1 MHSSN
6 LSLDFSIVR
15 ELRKRA
21 GMTLEDVSKK
31 SGVSIAGLS
40 KLERNQNMIELETL
54 YRMARVFGLSATDL
68 LNLAESCSAHCK
80 TAEQYSSGPFDF
92 EKVGFKGIDCFK
104 ASAKAGA
111 SLSKPEAHGDE
122 LEICWLHR
130 GHIHITLPREQ
141 HWLKAG
147 QALKFDAALP
157 HNYEILEDS
166 EMTIVHIEKT
176 HRF

>member
-1 MHSSN
+1 MFLRNLEFLSLAFPN
-6 LSLDFSIVR
+6 LSNQTVELD
-15 ELRKRA
+15 
-21 GMTLEDVSKK
+21 
-31 SGVSIAGLS
+31 
-40 KLERNQNMIELETL
+40 TL
-54 YRMARVFGLSATDL
+54 YRMACIRTICDGST
-68 LNLAESCSAHCK
+68 ESKPSPVLPQDRRAR
-80 TAEQYSSGPFDF
+80 SGPFDF

-104 ASAKAGA
+104 ASAKAGD

-122 LEICWLHR
+122 LEICWLHKGR
-130 GHIHITLPREQ
+130 IHITLPREQ